1 MAMKSTLKYYG
12 LRDLQIDGT
21 KSVTRQRVSVTPQ
34 SAMWNQLQNSYS
46 MFRVARKPRRDSTNL
61 DAGETAWKRPSATF
75 SAIHAGPAEPTQER
89 IVLNV
94 ISAAG
99 ARPEVPP

>member
-1 MAMKSTLKYYG
+1 VFLSHGKVLKV
-12 LRDLQIDGT
+12 L
-21 KSVTRQRVSVTPQ
+21 
-34 SAMWNQLQNSYS
+34 MWNQFQNSHS
-46 MFRVARKPRRDSTNL
+46 MFRVARKPRQDSTIWN
-61 DAGETAWKRPSATF
+61 AGETAWKRPSATF
-75 SAIHAGPAEPTQER
+75 SAIHAEAAEPTQER